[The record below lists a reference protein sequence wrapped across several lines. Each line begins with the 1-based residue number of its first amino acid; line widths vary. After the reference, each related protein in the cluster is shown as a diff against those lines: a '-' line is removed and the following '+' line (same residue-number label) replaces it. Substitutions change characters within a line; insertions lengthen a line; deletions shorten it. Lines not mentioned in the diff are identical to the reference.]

1 MIDMVL
7 IALAGVVV
15 VSVVWEICKKV
26 GDL

>member
-1 MIDMVL
+1 MIEVII

>member
-1 MIDMVL
+1 MNALIV